1 MGLQVTRVWSR
12 PGRLMG
18 VLNPQ
23 PVHPSPHPDLRPEG
37 AGRRWELGPGS
48 AVPLPPGEG
57 SPGAGEAGP
66 CPALR
71 GGRPGRSPNPTACPG
86 DRVPS
91 PSPARTHLRGL
102 AEALPGGPLRSPPPP
117 DAAGLGLLPPGSR
130 APANS
135 QHYSVLRDFFFFF
148 FVASGR
154 LPGNDRAIPQ

>member
-1 MGLQVTRVWSR
+1 MTRVWSR
-12 PGRLMG
+12 PGRLIG

-37 AGRRWELGPGS
+37 AGRRWERGPGS

-91 PSPARTHLRGL
+91 PSPAQTHLRGL